1 MSSPR
6 RRTVKIVYNGVDA
19 QSEISKYLEKFTYE
33 DSTDKSD
40 MISLSVAD
48 RDLKWREAWIPEKGD
63 TILPSIIYEN
73 WNYEGEK
80 ITVICGSFMVDDFE
94 FSGPPFRGS
103 INGVSSPAN
112 TDFKETENSKT
123 WEAAT
128 VQLIAG
134 EIAGKYG
141 MSLVYEA
148 GDIPVAKTEQNKQ
161 TDSKFL
167 KGICDK
173 YGLGLKVYSNRL
185 VIWDYRQYFAKPVV
199 ATITPSMLSRYAYKS
214 TMRGTYTGAKV
225 SYTNPKTKKTIE
237 IMVGQEGRIYKSNQK
252 ADSEA
257 DARLIGENAILMAN
271 RKETTMQLIFKTR
284 IAVYATQTV
293 QLSGF
298 GKADGKY
305 FVEGVSHSIAPKNGD
320 MQVRLSKIPDAATQD
335 TGEDARTDAG
345 AAKGE
350 IYTVKK
356 HDTLWDIAR
365 NRYKDGSKSAVIYT
379 ANKETIEDAA
389 RKHGKKDS
397 GNGYWI
403 FEGTTL
409 VLP

>member
-6 RRTVKIVYNGVDA
+6 RRTMKIVYNGVDA
-19 QSEISKYLEKFTYE
+19 QSEISKYLEKFSYE
-33 DSTDKSD
+33 DSVDKSD
-40 MISLSVAD
+40 TISLTVAD

-80 ITVICGSFMVDDFE
+80 ITVICGSFVVDDFE
-94 FSGPPFRGS
+94 FSAPPFRGS
-103 INGVSSPAN
+103 INGVSTPAN
-112 TDFKETENSKT
+112 TDFKEAENSKT

-141 MSLVYEA
+141 MLLVYEA
-148 GDIPVAKTEQNKQ
+148 GDIQVAKTEQNKQ

-173 YGLGLKVYSNRL
+173 YGLGIKVFSNRL
-185 VIWDYRQYFAKPVV
+185 VLWDYRQYFAKPVV
-199 ATITPSMLSRYAYKS
+199 ATITENMVSQHSYKS
-214 TMRGTYTGAKV
+214 TLRGTYTGAKI

-237 IMVGQEGRIYKSNQK
+237 VMVGQEGRIYKSNQK
-252 ADSEA
+252 ADNEA

-271 RKETTMQLIFKTR
+271 RKETTMQLTMKTR
-284 IAVYATQTV
+284 IAISATQTV
-293 QLSGF
+293 RLSGF

-305 FVEGVSHSIAPKNGD
+305 FVEGISYNITKKDSS
-320 MQVRLSKIPDAATQD
+320 MQVRLSRIADTAGQETVKNAKED
-335 TGEDARTDAG
+335 TG
-345 AAKGE
+345 AAQGGT
-350 IYTVKK
+350 YTIKK

-365 NRYKDGSKSAVIYT
+365 SRYQDGSKSATIYEM
-379 ANKETIEDAA
+379 NKEVIEDAA
-389 RKHGKKDS
+389 KIHGKQDS

-409 VLP
+409 ILP

>member
-6 RRTVKIVYNGVDA
+6 RKTVKIVYNGVDA
-19 QSEISKYLEKFTYE
+19 RSEISKYLEKFTYE
-33 DSTDKSD
+33 DSVDKSD
-40 MISLSVAD
+40 TISLSVAD
-48 RDLKWREAWIPEKGD
+48 RDLKWREAWMPEKGD

-94 FSGPPFRGS
+94 FSAPPFRGS
-103 INGVSSPAN
+103 INGVSTPAN

-148 GDIPVAKTEQNKQ
+148 GDIQVAKTEQDKQ

-173 YGLGLKVYSNRL
+173 YGLGIKVFYNRL

-199 ATITPSMLSRYAYKS
+199 ATITQDMVSRHAYKS

-237 IMVGQEGRIYKSNQK
+237 IMVGQEGRLYKSNQK
-252 ADSEA
+252 ADNEA

-271 RKETTMQLIFKTR
+271 RKETTMQLTLKTR
-284 IAVYATQTV
+284 IAVSATQTV

-305 FVEGVSHSIAPKNGD
+305 FVEEVSYSITKKDGN
-320 MQVRLSKIPDAATQD
+320 MQMRLSRIADAAAQE
-335 TGEDARTDAG
+335 TGKDAG
-345 AAKGE
+345 TDTEAAQGRT
-350 IYTVKK
+350 YTIKK
-356 HDTLWDIAR
+356 YDTLWDIAR
-365 NRYKDGSKSAVIYT
+365 GRYQDGSKSAEIYA
-379 ANKETIEDAA
+379 ANKEAIEEAA
-389 RKHGKKDS
+389 RRHGKKDS

-409 VLP
+409 VFP

>member
-6 RRTVKIVYNGVDA
+6 KRTVKIVYNGVDA

-40 MISLSVAD
+40 TISFSVAD
-48 RDLKWREAWIPEKGD
+48 RDLKWREAWTPEKGD

-80 ITVICGSFMVDDFE
+80 ITVICGSFVVDDFE
-94 FSGPPFRGS
+94 FSAPPFRGS
-103 INGVSSPAN
+103 INGVSTPAN
-112 TDFKETENSKT
+112 TDFKEAENSKT

-148 GDIPVAKTEQNKQ
+148 GDIQVAKTEQDKQ

-173 YGLGLKVYSNRL
+173 YGLGIKVFSNRL

-199 ATITPSMLSRYAYKS
+199 ASITPGMVSKYVYKS

-225 SYTNPKTKKTIE
+225 SYTNPKNKETIE
-237 IMVGQEGRIYKSNQK
+237 IMVGQEGRVYKSNQK
-252 ADSEA
+252 ADNEA

-271 RKETTMQLIFKTR
+271 RKETTMQLTLKTR
-284 IAVYATQTV
+284 IAACATQTV

-305 FVEGVSHSIAPKNGD
+305 FVEGVSHSITKKDGSV
-320 MQVRLSKIPDAATQD
+320 QLRLSRIPDAAGQEKGKDAVTD
-335 TGEDARTDAG
+335 TGAPQG
-345 AAKGE
+345 AT
-350 IYTVKK
+350 YTVNK

-365 NRYKDGSKSAVIYT
+365 RRYQDGSKSAAIYE
-379 ANKETIEDAA
+379 ANREAIEEVA
-389 RKHGKKDS
+389 RKHGKQDS
-397 GNGYWI
+397 SNGYWI